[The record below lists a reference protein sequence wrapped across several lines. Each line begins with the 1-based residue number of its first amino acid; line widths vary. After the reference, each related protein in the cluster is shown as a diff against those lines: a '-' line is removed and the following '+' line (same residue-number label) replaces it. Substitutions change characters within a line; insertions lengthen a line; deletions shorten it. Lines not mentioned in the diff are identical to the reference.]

1 MTTMR
6 ITKTLTLLFAL
17 LIAMPAEAQDPYTT
31 ADDTWISLSGTV
43 ESVTTDA
50 FMLDYGEG
58 MVTVEMDDWDAD
70 ADSVLGFV
78 MFSVD
83 TQAFETTV
91 PRGTIQNLYV
101 QPAFRNDGI
110 GSELLDAATVAL
122 AERGIDVVKLE
133 VMATN
138 DAARRFYRRHGFE
151 PHRVQL
157 AKRVEN
163 DT

>member
-1 MTTMR
+1 MPTPSGSSLIDYGEQRVPTRPFAARCFTPHIQPLMTTMR

-70 ADSVLGFV
+70 ADAYKVAAGDRV
-78 MFSVD
+78 TVNGMVD
-83 TQAFETTV
+83 DDLFDTT
-91 PRGTIQNLYV
+91 T
-101 QPAFRNDGI
+101 
-110 GSELLDAATVAL
+110 
-122 AERGIDVVKLE
+122 
-133 VMATN
+133 
-138 DAARRFYRRHGFE
+138 
-151 PHRVQL
+151 
-157 AKRVEN
+157 
-163 DT
+163 